1 VKRVTGNEIGRVA
14 SGARRGED
22 LMTKAVQKITLSPSR
37 DIPFDKL
44 VLSRFNVRR
53 IKAGLSAEE
62 LAGDIAR
69 RGLLQSLSVRPVLNT
84 DRTETGKFEIPAG
97 GRRFQALT
105 LLVKQKRLAK
115 TTTIPCIVRN
125 AGSAILAE
133 DDSLTEN
140 MQRVALHPLDQF
152 RAFVSLR
159 DKGQSDAEIAAAF
172 FVPPQVV
179 KQRLKLAAVAP
190 ALLEVYAEDDMT
202 LEQLMA
208 FTVNPHHARQVHVW
222 DVINS
227 SWNKEPFQI
236 RRMLTETSV
245 RVSDRRAVFVG
256 VDAYEVAGGTM
267 LHDLFQGNDGG
278 WLEDTAL
285 LDRLVTENLQ
295 AEAEAEAIAVEGWKW
310 IQVALDLPYGYS
322 HALRSLFG
330 DPALLTDDEGAAH
343 AKLLAEYRALV
354 EEYAGQDEISDEI
367 DTQLGVLEAAMEKIE
382 TRPLIFDPSEIRRA
396 GAFVTLDR
404 YGALAVYRGYV
415 RPEDELCEET
425 AIQETVDPALA
436 GQGDDRDLADGH
448 PDAAHVGTIIMSG
461 GRPIGD
467 DVPED
472 EDDGALKPL
481 PERLVMELTA
491 RRTLALPEAIG
502 RSPDVALTLLL
513 LKLVTDTFRTSS
525 ASGSCLEASVRP
537 VYMSA
542 QAPDLKD
549 SVVAKLVDERHAEWE
564 ADLTLG
570 DDAALWDYLS
580 VLDQGS
586 RLALLAHC
594 LSFGVNALHE
604 KVNPYGA
611 GISAGGLTRRM
622 AHADLVARATGLDM
636 VEAGWEP
643 TVDTYLNRVSKARI
657 LEAVREA
664 KGEGTAQFLDHLKKG
679 EMASEAERLLKGSGW
694 LPEVLRRVDL
704 EALDG
709 KDRAEGQGAD
719 VDAEVAENFSE
730 ADLPA
735 FLTDD
740 LPAEGASML
749 AAEYPDPAGARIPP
763 SITRWRNNPIQY
775 CKLIGH
781 TRIVQGRAVMS
792 QYAG

>member
-1 VKRVTGNEIGRVA
+1 MRVTENEIGRVA
-14 SGARRGED
+14 SDARRGED

-44 VLSRFNVRR
+44 VLSQSNVRR
-53 IKAGLSAEE
+53 IKAGVSVEE
-62 LAGDIAR
+62 LAEDIAR
-69 RGLLQSLSVRPVLNT
+69 RGLLQSLSVRPVLA
-84 DRTETGKFEIPAG
+84 DDGTETGKFEIPAG
-97 GRRFQALT
+97 GRRFQALS

-115 TTTIPCIVRN
+115 TTPIPCIVRD
-125 AGSAILAE
+125 AASDILAE
-133 DDSLTEN
+133 DDSLAEN

-172 FVPPQVV
+172 FVTPQVV
-179 KQRLKLAAVAP
+179 KQRLKLASVAP
-190 ALLEVYAEDDMT
+190 ALLEVYAEDGMT

-208 FTVNPHHARQVHVW
+208 FTVNPDHARQVQVW
-222 DVINS
+222 DVIHS

-245 RVSDRRAVFVG
+245 RASDRRAVFVG
-256 VDAYEVAGGTM
+256 VEAYEAAGGTM
-267 LHDLFQGNDGG
+267 LHDLFRGDDGG
-278 WLEDTAL
+278 WLEDPAL
-285 LDRLVTENLQ
+285 LDRLVTEKLQ
-295 AEAEAEAIAVEGWKW
+295 AEAETIAVEGWKW
-310 IQVALDLPYGYS
+310 IEVALDLPYGYS
-322 HALRSLFG
+322 HGLRSLSG
-330 DPALLTDDEGAAH
+330 DPAPMTDDEGAAH
-343 AKLLAEYRALV
+343 ARLLTEYRALE
-354 EEYAGQDEISDEI
+354 EEYAGQDEIPAEI
-367 DTQLGVLEAAMEKIE
+367 DARLGVLEGEMEKIE
-382 TRPLIFDPSEIRRA
+382 TRPLIFDEEEIGRA

-415 RPEDELCEET
+415 RPADEPVEET
-425 AIQETVDPALA
+425 AVQDGTDPAVA
-436 GQGDDRDLADGH
+436 GQGDDRDLTDGY
-448 PDAAHVGTIIMSG
+448 DSAAHGGTVIMSG
-461 GRPIGD
+461 GQPIGGD
-467 DVPED
+467 LPED

-491 RRTLALPEAIG
+491 HRTLALREAIG

-525 ASGSCLEASVRP
+525 ASGSCLEASVRH

-549 SVVAKLVDERHAEWE
+549 SVVAKLVDERHAAWE
-564 ADLTLG
+564 VDLPLG
-570 DDAALWDYLS
+570 DDAALWDYLT

-611 GISAGGLTRRM
+611 GISATGLTRRM
-622 AHADLVARATGLDM
+622 AHADLVARALDLDM

-643 TVDTYLNRVSKARI
+643 TVDAYLNRVPKARI

-664 KGEGTAQFLDHLKKG
+664 KGEGTAQLLDHLKKC

-694 LPEVLRRVDL
+694 LPEVLRRNDL
-704 EALDG
+704 VALDG
-709 KDRAEGQGAD
+709 EDRAEGQGAD
-719 VDAEVAENFSE
+719 AEVADSVSE

-740 LPAEGASML
+740 LPAESASML
-749 AAEYPDPAGARIPP
+749 AAE
-763 SITRWRNNPIQY
+763 
-775 CKLIGH
+775 
-781 TRIVQGRAVMS
+781 
-792 QYAG
+792 